1 MTELNQKTDDELLKA
16 LIISDPQGSEVEHIR
31 MTLFVRKIDD
41 LACAI
46 TGASKA
52 GRTLSWV
59 IGIATIVGTVIAVL
73 QFVRSCSS

>member
-1 MTELNQKTDDELLKA
+1 MTELNQKTDDELLKE

-31 MTLFVRKIDD
+31 MTLFVRKIND

-46 TGASKA
+46 TQASKA

-59 IGIATIVGTVIAVL
+59 ISIATIVGTVIAAL
-73 QFVRSCSS
+73 QFVRSCSP